1 MNYEH
6 EFGTVELLINSEFET
21 KGIDAF
27 TISLL
32 KAERQIRRIFT
43 YLIYQHDQYNGIN
56 DALELRKVLFENG
69 QMYFENFIIG
79 IDTIYQKSIEDL
91 YGEDYCKDLEILKD
105 LLKERNK
112 IFHGQITNKFLST
125 EQLIERVGS
134 IKKWCKNLSDKF
146 TEEIGYDGFERNSYH
161 KSNKE
166 ILLKNVAEFETK
178 EKYSNFLKTI
188 DRSKK

>member
-21 KGIDAF
+21 KGVDAF

-32 KAERQIRRIFT
+32 KAERQIRKIFT
-43 YLIYQHDQYNGIN
+43 YLVYQHSHYNGIY
-56 DALELRKVLFENG
+56 DALQLRKVLFENG
-69 QMYFENFIIG
+69 QMYFDNFIVG
-79 IDTIYQKSIEDL
+79 IDFIYQKSVEDL
-91 YGEDYCKDLEILKD
+91 YGEDYQKDIELLKD

-125 EQLIERVGS
+125 EQLIERVES
-134 IKKWCKNLSDKF
+134 IKKWCKKLADKF
-146 TEEIGYDGFERNSYH
+146 NEEIGYDGFERNSYR
-161 KSNKE
+161 KSGKE
-166 ILLKNVAEFETK
+166 LSLKNNEEFETV